1 MVQRLLRED
10 ARDREKGVQE
20 EKRDLTRDLT
30 PHGQRSAEEDE
41 KGDRPQAHG
50 ERQLLHR
57 RELVWGRS
65 KWYVRQNVT
74 GSFSWLHEK
83 LLFNSLSPENLPPT
97 LIQQYTR
104 KCQEILRAY
113 HENDDG
119 CAAVANARKKY
130 KSHRAVQLATH
141 GNMLEHMPQ

>member
-1 MVQRLLRED
+1 MMATEPDFKGEVSRLETMITGRGHLCWFLPKFHCE
-10 ARDREKGVQE
+10 
-20 EKRDLTRDLT
+20 LN
-30 PHGQRSAEEDE
+30 PI
-41 KGDRPQAHG
+41 
-50 ERQLLHR
+50 
-57 RELVWGRS
+57 ELVWGRS

-104 KCQEILRAY
+104 KCREILRAY

-119 CAAVANARKKY
+119 CAAVANARRTY
-130 KSHRAVQLATH
+130 KSHRAVRLATN
-141 GNMLEHMPQ
+141 GNLLEHMPQ